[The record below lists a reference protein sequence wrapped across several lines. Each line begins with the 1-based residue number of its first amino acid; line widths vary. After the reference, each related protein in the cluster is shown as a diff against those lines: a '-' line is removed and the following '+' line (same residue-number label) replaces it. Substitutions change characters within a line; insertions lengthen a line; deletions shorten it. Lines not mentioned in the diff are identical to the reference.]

1 MEEPVTSLGRSLKTD
16 ARTVHVPLQ
25 FSIQSRAACRAVLSF
40 VPLVPGWATRCQAGG
55 VPGRSSAAGQ
65 AARQASSA
73 RCGGGAADPSCHWF
87 LAPATGAVAGAGVE
101 VHPLAPG
108 AGPDVSAAGPAGG
121 PHHRLACGGRS
132 PLDRPA
138 GRPAV
143 NFIPKTISHAA
154 RVFIT
159 SPNVAGRAS
168 CNVFTLRLC
177 MRPLVPARQVT
188 PPLCLMAPI
197 GGAPGPFADQMGGRC
212 EAGCAGRWTPNRGGK
227 AHRRIPA
234 VQVGRLVR
242 QTVIGFPGEIHHG

>member
-55 VPGRSSAAGQ
+55 VPGRSSAAGP
-65 AARQASSA
+65 AARQAASA
-73 RCGGGAADPSCHWF
+73 RSGGAAPAGHRF
-87 LAPATGAVAGAGVE
+87 PAPATGAVAGAGVE

-108 AGPDVSAAGPAGG
+108 AGPDVSAAGSAGG

-143 NFIPKTISHAA
+143 NCIPKTIPHAA
-154 RVFIT
+154 GIFIT
-159 SPNVAGRAS
+159 SSVMAGRAS
-168 CNVFTLRLC
+168 CNGSALRRC
-177 MRPLVPARQVT
+177 MMPLVPARQVT
-188 PPLCLMAPI
+188 APLCLMAPI
-197 GGAPGPFADQMGGRC
+197 GGAPGPIAHQMGGRC
-212 EAGCAGRWTPNRGGK
+212 EAGCAGRWTPQRGGK
-227 AHRRIPA
+227 AHRRITA